1 MAISA
6 TGLDSCA
13 SVALGEPQT
22 SRCGALVLLL
32 KHLEWQANRSLKF
45 DARTFDVAPFFE
57 KIGDLAD
64 SPDLASMD
72 LVWSHAK
79 WWTWSNYGPDE
90 ALPVWWIDPSEFV
103 VRGPYY
109 LVYISLL

>member
-1 MAISA
+1 MI
-6 TGLDSCA
+6 
-13 SVALGEPQT
+13 
-22 SRCGALVLLL
+22 
-32 KHLEWQANRSLKF
+32 
-45 DARTFDVAPFFE
+45 E